1 MFLLIQSTLSFPRFE
16 QTLQEEKKQC
26 LILSVMM
33 YVNHVAKQT
42 DGWSEQKWP
51 NMCTPAITA
60 HCGRSANGERTE
72 CEQRAHGVRAEC
84 GRKF

>member
-16 QTLQEEKKQC
+16 QTLQEKKQC
-26 LILSVMM
+26 LKHYIECLM

-51 NMCTPAITA
+51 NMFNI
-60 HCGRSANGERTE
+60 RSYILKAKKF
-72 CEQRAHGVRAEC
+72 AEPLYQ
-84 GRKF
+84 